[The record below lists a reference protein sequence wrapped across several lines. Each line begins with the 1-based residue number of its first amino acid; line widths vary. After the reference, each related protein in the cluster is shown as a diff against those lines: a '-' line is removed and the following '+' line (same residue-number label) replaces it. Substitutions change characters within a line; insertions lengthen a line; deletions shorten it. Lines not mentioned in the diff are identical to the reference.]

1 MLNFKDNKKIMTYV
15 GKYSHTN
22 NTTFFLLLMHLLRSL
37 TFITELIGID
47 CYLPIDA
54 IFPNV

>member
-1 MLNFKDNKKIMTYV
+1 
-15 GKYSHTN
+15 
-22 NTTFFLLLMHLLRSL
+22 MHLLRSL